1 MSGKQGKL
9 VVISGPSGVGKSTIC
24 RQAAERLGAV
34 LSVSAT
40 TRPRGASEVDGRDY
54 YFLTRQEFQRRI
66 AAGEFLEYAEVFG
79 NYYGTPR
86 RPVEQAIAE
95 GKIVILEIDV
105 QGGVQ
110 VKAAMPE
117 AMMIFILPPRMEELM
132 RRIEKRGRG
141 EDAATRQE
149 RLARAHAEIETGK
162 AHYEYFVVNDD
173 LDRAVQE
180 VIDIIRR

>member
-105 QGGVQ
+105 QGGGGRSR
-110 VKAAMPE
+110 P
-117 AMMIFILPPRMEELM
+117 LC
-132 RRIEKRGRG
+132 RRR
-141 EDAATRQE
+141 
-149 RLARAHAEIETGK
+149 
-162 AHYEYFVVNDD
+162 
-173 LDRAVQE
+173 
-180 VIDIIRR
+180 